1 MPEGALQKAVKTQG
15 RKLPDKID
23 GQEVLVR
30 DLVNADLDAI
40 DELTDEYEE
49 VERQRSDLRKQIDES
64 DDPKER
70 RELRAEARKLAK
82 QSRDMNTQMLG
93 RYVESKDGQP
103 FEEEALAT
111 TPIRV
116 QTLLIQAAA
125 AILFPEDR
133 PTQAGNTATG

>member
-1 MPEGALQKAVKTQG
+1 MPEGALRKAAKIAG

-40 DELTDEYEE
+40 DELTDEYAELE
-49 VERQRSDLRKQIDES
+49 QQRADLLKQVEDSDDPVERGELRKQA
-64 DDPKER
+64 
-70 RELRAEARKLAK
+70 RELAK
-82 QSRDMNTQMLG
+82 QGRWMNTQMLG
-93 RYVESKDGQP
+93 LYVETKEGEP
-103 FEEEALAT
+103 FDDEALSA

-116 QTLLIQAAA
+116 QTSLIQAAA